1 MDKSQMESADM
12 ELDIPID
19 PAEDIRLDLHRTT
32 THYSRF
38 NGRFLDENLEI
49 EDIIPVLIPSKLE
62 TTNCL
67 QFKLV
72 LLQSDIVP
80 QDYVV
85 GWGIFPLLNSD
96 FQLNEGKF
104 KVPLL
109 FGNVDP
115 RVDKFDKIEMNMMK
129 DLDNWVSN
137 LYFEIEKVNL
147 MDLKEDKKTKR
158 LYYHPVSG
166 MTAQE
171 QQQVNKQEQNDDYE
185 DEIEVEK
192 EKKDFLLQG
201 LDDNG
206 GYLMGGQKNVKDD
219 EPDPFL
225 DRADDKSQSQIQ
237 EEKKEGD
244 GDDDET
250 SSEEEMI
257 DTSE

>member
-1 MDKSQMESADM
+1 M
-12 ELDIPID
+12 
-19 PAEDIRLDLHRTT
+19 
-32 THYSRF
+32 
-38 NGRFLDENLEI
+38 
-49 EDIIPVLIPSKLE
+49 
-62 TTNCL
+62 
-67 QFKLV
+67 
-72 LLQSDIVP
+72 P

-166 MTAQE
+166 TTAQE

-206 GYLMGGQKNVKDD
+206 GYLMGGQKNVKED

-225 DRADDKSQSQIQ
+225 DRTVDKSQSQIQ
-237 EEKKEGD
+237 EEKKEDD

-250 SSEEEMI
+250 SSEDEMI